1 MCVVLSSG
9 GYPEAYE
16 KGKVISGLDAV
27 DENCVV
33 FHAGTK
39 SDKSGN
45 ILTDG
50 GRVLMVTS
58 RGASITQAVENTY
71 KNVEKIS
78 FDKAYFRHDI
88 AHREIERNKK

>member
-1 MCVVLSSG
+1 M
-9 GYPEAYE
+9 
-16 KGKVISGLDAV
+16 

-39 SDKSGN
+39 FDASGN
-45 ILTDG
+45 IVTDG

-58 RGASITQAVENTY
+58 GGGNINEAVANTY
-71 KNVEKIS
+71 KNVEKIT

-88 AHREIERNKK
+88 AHREQERN